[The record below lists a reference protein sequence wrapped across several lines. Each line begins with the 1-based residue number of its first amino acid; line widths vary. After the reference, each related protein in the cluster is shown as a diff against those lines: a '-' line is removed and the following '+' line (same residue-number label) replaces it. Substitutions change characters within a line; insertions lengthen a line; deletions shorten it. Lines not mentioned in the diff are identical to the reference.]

1 MNKLKV
7 LVVDDSVRAATM
19 IKDSLEEDEDVEI
32 VGHAKDGVEAIEM
45 IRETSPDVVFSRF
58 DHAEN
63 GRPCRIREGEQ
74 GTSRNREKAGLYR
87 CHSSDT
93 GKCDAN
99 CISVRSILL
108 CTETI

>member
-45 IRETSPDVVFSRF
+45 IRETSPDVDFL
-58 DHAEN
+58 DLIM
-63 GRPCRIREGEQ
+63 P
-74 GTSRNREKAGLYR
+74 KMDGL
-87 CHSSDT
+87 
-93 GKCDAN
+93 
-99 CISVRSILL
+99 VVL
-108 CTETI
+108 E